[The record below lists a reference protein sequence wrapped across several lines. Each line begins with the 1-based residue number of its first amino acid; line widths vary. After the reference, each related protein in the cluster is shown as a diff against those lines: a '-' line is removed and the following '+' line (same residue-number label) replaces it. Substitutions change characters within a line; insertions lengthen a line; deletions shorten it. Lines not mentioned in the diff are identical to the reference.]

1 MAKNHIWRIGL
12 DASGFSRGAKQA
24 GRDAESMSQ
33 QIKRSLDLGS
43 LKGRVSDIIDTGQIK
58 SVTDATVAQAR
69 AQLEDL
75 TAYKKQ
81 LEKAG
86 VPDTD
91 ATYGRVSD
99 AIQELTYDIREYMV
113 NLTSVQD
120 AERSEQQSSQES
132 TQQVEQHAQAY
143 RTVHREA
150 QRAGPSLRDM
160 AGGFRRLVSSGLAV
174 RLVSS
179 LFGRL
184 RSIVSSYVSQNA
196 ALQAQVN
203 GLKTAMGQALA
214 PAINIVVNAMS
225 ALMPIV
231 VSVSNAIGS
240 LIGLLGGKWASAAS
254 GAKKYANAVG
264 GAGSAQKNLNRQLLS
279 FDEINK
285 LSSNDT
291 GGGGGGSSGSGSL
304 GAKIE
309 AAAPAWLERFRS
321 KFSSLFSS
329 EEFSAANIGGKLGM
343 SIQAGLE
350 WLGSEATNFDW
361 RSAGAKLRQN
371 WDEFWAT
378 VSPETFARSLG
389 QVLGGMLDFV
399 VGALKLDTSWSEI
412 KRRYNEEGGLSALEF
427 IGGIAN
433 KLNPLNIV
441 QDLLSTVPDLF
452 DGIGDYF
459 SKQGELSAQNFFAGF
474 AGFLRDPGK
483 WMYDHVVA
491 PMQSSVVEKFAGLG
505 SDSSDGYFDGIE
517 KKSVSVQIEEKFGRP
532 LVNAVKNFLGIHSP
546 STVFAG
552 FGQNCVDGFLNKF
565 TDLKG
570 KITEKL
576 DSFKSMISET
586 AEKIKNAFN
595 FNWEIPSLKLPHL
608 SVTWEPVSGILARIL
623 GSASLP
629 HLSVKWFARGAVL
642 DGAQIFGA
650 AGNTLLGGG
659 EAGREAVLPL
669 DRNTGWMDELAQ
681 RLYVLITNTAGSSE
695 ETIRVPVSLDGELLT
710 EVVARRLR
718 NRQRAT
724 GTAF

>member
-81 LEKAG
+81 LVKAG

-99 AIQELTYDIREYMV
+99 AIAELTYDIRAYMV
-113 NLTSVQD
+113 DLSSVQE
-120 AERSEQQSSQES
+120 AERSEQSSTQES

-143 RTVHREA
+143 RTVRREA

-160 AGGFRRLVSSGLAV
+160 AGGFRRIVSAGLAV
-174 RLVSS
+174 RLVGS

-203 GLKTAMGQALA
+203 GLKSALGQALA
-214 PAINIVVNAMS
+214 PAINIVVNALS
-225 ALMPIV
+225 SLMPIV
-231 VSVSNAIGS
+231 VGVSNAIGS
-240 LIGLLGGKWASAAS
+240 LVGMLGGKWASAAG

-264 GAGSAQKNLNRQLLS
+264 GAGSAQKSLNRQLLS

-285 LSSNDT
+285 LSSNNT
-291 GGGGGGSSGSGSL
+291 GGGGGGSSGGGSL
-304 GAKIE
+304 GAEID
-309 AAAPAWLERFRS
+309 AATPAWLERFRS

-329 EEFSAANIGGKLGM
+329 SEFSAANIGGKLGM
-343 SIQAGLE
+343 SIQAALE
-350 WLGSEATNFDW
+350 WLGSESSNFDW
-361 RSAGAKLRQN
+361 RSVGTKLKEN
-371 WDEFWAT
+371 WDSFWASA
-378 VSPETFARSLG
+378 SPETFARALG
-389 QVLGGMLDFV
+389 QVLSGV
-399 VGALKLDTSWSEI
+399 VDLIIGALGLDTGWDEI
-412 KRRYNEEGGLSALEF
+412 KMTYEQQGGLAVLKF
-427 IGGIAN
+427 FGGIAN
-433 KLNPLNIV
+433 KINEVLTGRW
-441 QDLLSTVPDLF
+441 LLKLIPPFF
-452 DGIGDYF
+452 DGVSDYF
-459 SKQGELSAQNFFAGF
+459 TGHGNDSASGFFSGF
-474 AGFLRDPGK
+474 ANFLRDPSQ
-483 WMYDHVVA
+483 WLYDHVVA
-491 PMQSSVVEKFAGLG
+491 PMQNAFVSKLRISNGKSQLFAE
-505 SDSSDGYFDGIE
+505 I
-517 KKSVSVQIEEKFGRP
+517 
-532 LVNAVKNFLGIHSP
+532 
-546 STVFAG
+546 
-552 FGQNCVDGFLNKF
+552 GQKCVDGFTDKF
-565 TDLKG
+565 NSIKTKASA
-570 KITEKL
+570 KL
-576 DSFKSMISET
+576 DELKRTVSDT

-595 FNWEIPSLKLPHL
+595 FNWKIPSLKLPHL
-608 SVTWEPVSGILARIL
+608 SVTWEPVSGILAKIL
-623 GSASLP
+623 GSASVP

-695 ETIRVPVSLDGELLT
+695 EVIRVPVSIDGEQLT

>member
-33 QIKRSLDLGS
+33 QIKRSLDLGN
-43 LKGRVSDIIDTGQIK
+43 LKGRISDIIGTGQIK

-99 AIQELTYDIREYMV
+99 AIQELTYDIRDYM
-113 NLTSVQD
+113 TSLGSAEG
-120 AERSEQQSSQES
+120 AERSERSSIRATNAEMSRMGSAVRRIGQGIAAPFRTAASVVRS
-132 TQQVEQHAQAY
+132 TARVV
-143 RTVHREA
+143 RTVGTA
-150 QRAGPSLRDM
+150 AKQVGQTVGKVLSAPFRALGNLMPR
-160 AGGFRRLVSSGLAV
+160 VSSGFRQMVSAGMAV

-179 LFGRL
+179 LMGRL
-184 RSIVSSYVSQNA
+184 RSIVSDYVGQNA

-203 GLKTAMGQALA
+203 GLKNALGQALA

-225 ALMPIV
+225 SLMPIV
-231 VSVSNAIGS
+231 VGVSNAIGS
-240 LIGLLGGKWASAAS
+240 LVGMLGGKWASAAG
-254 GAKKYANAVG
+254 GAKKYASAVG
-264 GAGSAQKNLNRQLLS
+264 GAGSAQKSLNRQLLS

-285 LSSNDT
+285 LSSDSSGSGGG
-291 GGGGGGSSGSGSL
+291 GGGGGGS
-304 GAKIE
+304 
-309 AAAPAWLERFRS
+309 AAATITPVTPAWVERMKTS
-321 KFSSLFSS
+321 FSDLFSS

-343 SIQAGLE
+343 SIQTGLD
-350 WLGSEATNFDW
+350 WLGSEAMNFDW
-361 RSAGAKLRQN
+361 NGLGQKLRAN
-371 WDEFWAT
+371 WDSFWNSGI
-378 VSPETFARSLG
+378 VESLG
-389 QVLGGMLDFV
+389 RTVGVVLGGIGDMIIGFMGPAFDDMKTAYQNQGAKGILAYIAGMGTA
-399 VGALKLDTSWSEI
+399 GALNLVSGFWTKLISPLFS
-412 KRRYNEEGGLSALEF
+412 
-427 IGGIAN
+427 GIADYFRKHGHN
-433 KLNPLNIV
+433 AIAGF
-441 QDLLSTVPDLF
+441 F
-452 DGIGDYF
+452 DGLAEK
-459 SKQGELSAQNFFAGF
+459 SKNI
-474 AGFLRDPGK
+474 GK
-483 WMYDHVVA
+483 WIK
-491 PMQSSVVEKFAGLG
+491 EKLV
-505 SDSSDGYFDGIE
+505 D
-517 KKSVSVQIEEKFGRP
+517 P

-552 FGQNCVDGFLNKF
+552 FGKNCVDGFLNKF

-576 DSFKSMISET
+576 DSFKSMISGT

-595 FNWEIPSLKLPHL
+595 FNWKIPSLKLPHL

-629 HLSVKWFARGAVL
+629 RLSVKWFARGAVL

-695 ETIRVPVSLDGELLT
+695 EVIRVPVSIDGDQLT

-718 NRQRAT
+718 NRQRAM

>member
-12 DASGFSRGAKQA
+12 DVSGFSRGAKQA
-24 GRDAESMSQ
+24 GRDAETMSQ

-58 SVTDATVAQAR
+58 SVTDETVAQAR

-99 AIQELTYDIREYMV
+99 AIAELTYDIREYM
-113 NLTSVQD
+113 TSLGSAEG
-120 AERSEQQSSQES
+120 AERSERSSIRATNAEMSRMGS
-132 TQQVEQHAQAY
+132 TVRRIGQGIAAPFRTAANVVRSTVRVVRSVGTTARQVGQ
-143 RTVHREA
+143 TVGKVLSA
-150 QRAGPSLRDM
+150 PFRALGNLLPR
-160 AGGFRRLVSSGLAV
+160 VSSGFRQMVGAGMAV
-174 RLVSS
+174 KLVSS
-179 LFGRL
+179 LMGRL
-184 RSIVSSYVSQNA
+184 RSIVSDYVGQNA

-203 GLKTAMGQALA
+203 GLKSALGQALA
-214 PAINIVVNAMS
+214 PAINIVVNALS
-225 ALMPIV
+225 SLMPIV
-231 VSVSNAIGS
+231 VGVSNAIGS
-240 LIGLLGGKWASAAS
+240 LVGMLGGKWASAAG
-254 GAKKYANAVG
+254 GAKKYASAVG
-264 GAGSAQKNLNRQLLS
+264 GAGSAQKSLNRQLLS

-285 LSSNDT
+285 LSSDSSGSGGG
-291 GGGGGGSSGSGSL
+291 GGGGGGS
-304 GAKIE
+304 
-309 AAAPAWLERFRS
+309 AAAAITPVTPAWVERMKTS
-321 KFSSLFSS
+321 FSDLFSS

-343 SIQAGLE
+343 SIQTGLD
-350 WLGSEATNFDW
+350 WLGSEAMNFDW
-361 RSAGAKLRQN
+361 NGLGQKLRAN
-371 WDEFWAT
+371 WDSFWNSGI
-378 VSPETFARSLG
+378 VESLG
-389 QVLGGMLDFV
+389 RTVGVVLGGIGDMIIGFMGPAFDDMKTAYQNQGAKGILAYIAGMGTA
-399 VGALKLDTSWSEI
+399 GALNLVSGFWTKLISPLFS
-412 KRRYNEEGGLSALEF
+412 
-427 IGGIAN
+427 GIADYFRKHGHN
-433 KLNPLNIV
+433 AIAGF
-441 QDLLSTVPDLF
+441 F
-452 DGIGDYF
+452 DGLAEK
-459 SKQGELSAQNFFAGF
+459 SKNI
-474 AGFLRDPGK
+474 GK
-483 WMYDHVVA
+483 WIK
-491 PMQSSVVEKFAGLG
+491 EKLV
-505 SDSSDGYFDGIE
+505 D
-517 KKSVSVQIEEKFGRP
+517 P

-565 TDLKG
+565 TELKG

-595 FNWEIPSLKLPHL
+595 FNWRIPSLKLPHL

-695 ETIRVPVSLDGELLT
+695 ETIRVPVSIDGDQLT

-718 NRQRAT
+718 NRQRAM